1 MKRIAFNVRD
11 RHRLGKHGG
20 ERVYLS
26 VVDVSVEEP
35 PDVLVARDEVDRQAR
50 VSVLCGR
57 CPDVSHSV
65 NRDVLTD
72 LALLKECVRLGR
84 DDAAIRDGD
93 QCLCRCLV
101 HRCRQL
107 LLRSAEDR
115 RNRAEGIELVG
126 EAEDTQGLTVLEEP
140 SQDAKVR
147 LEIQRFGC
155 ADDARS
161 LERRGWRMESVGK
174 RLDRL

>member
-1 MKRIAFNVRD
+1 LKRIAFNVRD

-26 VVDVSVEEP
+26 VVDVSVEEL

-57 CPDVSHSV
+57 CPDVSHLV

-93 QCLCRCLV
+93 QCLCRRLV
-101 HRCRQL
+101 HRCR
-107 LLRSAEDR
+107 
-115 RNRAEGIELVG
+115 
-126 EAEDTQGLTVLEEP
+126 
-140 SQDAKVR
+140 
-147 LEIQRFGC
+147 
-155 ADDARS
+155 
-161 LERRGWRMESVGK
+161 
-174 RLDRL
+174 